1 MSDPLRSTIKSVVL
15 RCFEKSS
22 PVCVRVFITVLS
34 IYHPLWMAYSAILQ
48 MALITVPQP
57 RMVTTCTVDGRM
69 HAKTSWIDWSLRNVN
84 SNADV

>member
-15 RCFEKSS
+15 RCFVRSS

-34 IYHPLWMAYSAILQ
+34 INHPLWMAYSAILQ
-48 MALITVPQP
+48 TVLITVPHP
-57 RMVTTCTVDGRM
+57 RMVTTCTVDARK
-69 HAKTSWIDWSLRNVN
+69 HAKISWADWSLRNVN